1 MAGRPSPRRRF
12 SRSVL
17 ALLEGARMLSVRA
30 GTGDH
35 RFTGIWF
42 VLVGGRL
49 LVRPYYDSA
58 TGWRRVFLREPR
70 GTIRVDRRE
79 IAVKARSVRGERLY
93 DAMDRSYAEKYATP
107 ASRKWVRGFARPGR
121 RKTTIELLPR

>member
-1 MAGRPSPRRRF
+1 MAARRRLPPRVA
-12 SRSVL
+12 SLL
-17 ALLEGARMLSVRA
+17 AGARMLGIRA

-58 TGWRRVFLREPR
+58 TGWRRAFLHEPR
-70 GTIRVDRRE
+70 GSILVEQRE
-79 IAVKARSVRGERLY
+79 IAVRARSVRGERLH
-93 DAMDRSYAEKYATP
+93 DAMDRAYAEKYSTP
-107 ASRKWVRGFARPGR
+107 ASCKWVRGFR
-121 RKTTIELLPR
+121 LPRRRRTTMELTPR